1 MRRPYIDDQEIRYWV
16 RKIIPFPKE
25 EENPDM
31 LDQLK
36 GELPKFMHFINS
48 RSIEIKKRARIGLT
62 KEQIQPPALD
72 VLIKGNKTFVSR
84 EMEQILQ
91 DEFDMLETGEL
102 KYYVADLV
110 EKLAKNNIRVNSL
123 NISEILKKK
132 YGRRS

>member
-1 MRRPYIDDQEIRYWV
+1 
-16 RKIIPFPKE
+16 
-25 EENPDM
+25 M

-48 RSIEIKKRARIGLT
+48 RSIESKKRARIGLT

-123 NISEILKKK
+123 NISEILKKQ